1 MADNLSVKITADV
14 ADLTAKFAVARA
26 EASALTSEMNKLARA
41 TAAGTID
48 PAGSAR
54 LNAAAGSMLQA
65 RQRADELAQA
75 LGRTH
80 QVAGGVGGALE
91 QMAGSF
97 NTALKLTGIGL
108 AIEGLTRLMG
118 VVSELGQR
126 ATEIR
131 AFSEI
136 LGVTTDQI
144 QAMGVAAERGGT
156 SQELF
161 ARAGEHMIALLQ
173 KAREGS
179 GAAVDKLRQLGVTVE
194 QIHDPTFTLN
204 DLFQQLHERLTNTA
218 TSQATMNQLI
228 AELGPRAAQA
238 AEALKFFDGSAAGV
252 NRVMRET
259 NGLEDE
265 QTRRLQQMGA
275 WWAEVGRSIAN
286 TTGKLLVFG
295 ADALKVRGAAGELG
309 GDIGGG

>member
-1 MADNLSVKITADV
+1 MADNLSFKITADV

-54 LNAAAGSMLQA
+54 LNAAAGAMLQA

-97 NTALKLTGIGL
+97 NTALKLTGIGI
-108 AIEGLTRLMG
+108 AIEGLRRLG
-118 VVSELGQR
+118 SLISDLGAR

-131 AFSEI
+131 ALSEI
-136 LGVTTDQI
+136 LNVTTDQI

-161 ARAGEHMIALLQ
+161 ARAGEKMIGELQ

-179 GAAVDKLRQLGVTVE
+179 GAAVNTLRQLGVTLE
-194 QIHDPTFTLN
+194 QIHDPTFNLN
-204 DLFQQLHERLTNTA
+204 ELFQLLHDRLTNATTA
-218 TSQATMNQLI
+218 QATM
-228 AELGPRAAQA
+228 A
-238 AEALKFFDGSAAGV
+238 
-252 NRVMRET
+252 
-259 NGLEDE
+259 
-265 QTRRLQQMGA
+265 
-275 WWAEVGRSIAN
+275 
-286 TTGKLLVFG
+286 
-295 ADALKVRGAAGELG
+295 
-309 GDIGGG
+309 